1 LTITEKWGIITAG
14 DDIMDI
20 KAVRSSL
27 KPVGDPHDWENNDD
41 YMHPDNFKI
50 RLFEMLDDITHH
62 LKTGDRSKLM
72 TSDEFLAEMDELSRE
87 IEEEEKYGH

>member
-1 LTITEKWGIITAG
+1 MTGIWGIIAVG
-14 DDIMDI
+14 DDVMDI
-20 KAVRSSL
+20 NAIRSSL

-50 RLFEMLDDITHH
+50 RLFEMLDDITHY

-72 TSDEFLAEMDELSRE
+72 TSDEFIKEMDALSRE
-87 IEEEEKYGH
+87 IEEEENDGD